1 MMQTLFSLAFVPYM
15 KTVLIC
21 HHTSQNYRVELK
33 NGFICKEGKNDQKEM
48 REPAEKAAAP
58 DVQQTGLNESRRQ
71 KKDDKGRK
79 IVPNT
84 WLNIN
89 AASTL
94 KLMTSLNSKHLDMRS
109 SNFSHSLLTHL
120 DVLLCSQ
127 CAAFSFSV
135 LGFLAFKPVL
145 FQPTAG
151 QRSGERLSLTCVC
164 SPASAGFR
172 PASYSQWAVSSTPTP
187 ISYSVQQL
195 PWLWGKICFCTSRR
209 YAAVINI

>member
-1 MMQTLFSLAFVPYM
+1 MMQTLFSLAFVLFM

-33 NGFICKEGKNDQKEM
+33 NGFICKKEGKNDQKEM

-58 DVQQTGLNESRRQ
+58 DVQQTGLNESRRR

-109 SNFSHSLLTHL
+109 SNFIRNLLTHL
-120 DVLLCSQ
+120 DVSLCSQ
-127 CAAFSFSV
+127 CEAFCFASWGFSV
-135 LGFLAFKPVL
+135 FK
-145 FQPTAG
+145 
-151 QRSGERLSLTCVC
+151 SG
-164 SPASAGFR
+164 
-172 PASYSQWAVSSTPTP
+172 
-187 ISYSVQQL
+187 
-195 PWLWGKICFCTSRR
+195 
-209 YAAVINI
+209 